1 MLSLFIKQILEILPI
16 LKELKTI
23 IQFLLNIWY
32 HNNGILLAVLTEL
45 LEMIK
50 QKKICRSSFFE
61 LLQLT
66 FRTIVLI
73 T

>member
-1 MLSLFIKQILEILPI
+1 MLEILPI

-50 QKKICRSSFFE
+50 QKKNLPE
-61 LLQLT
+61 LLL
-66 FRTIVLI
+66 
-73 T
+73 